1 MYEDFWHRRW
11 SRNEIAFHQQQVNP
25 YLQRYVARLQTQGL
39 DAASRRVFVPLCG
52 KTLDMLWL
60 AEQGFSVLGV
70 ELSEAAV
77 QAFFAEH
84 QLQPQIRQHKEFISY
99 KAGTVEIW
107 CGDFFQL
114 EAADLSDCGLVYD
127 RAALIAL
134 PEAMR
139 QDYVAHLSACLPAS
153 CRGLLISLEYPQEQM
168 AGPPFSVS
176 ELEVQKLFQPFQ
188 WHLEL
193 LERPDVSSQ
202 HPRFHTH
209 QLDFL
214 HEPVYWLRRS

>member
-1 MYEDFWHRRW
+1 MHEDFWHRRW

-25 YLQRYVARLQTQGL
+25 YLQRYITRLK
-39 DAASRRVFVPLCG
+39 AAGSNAVSGRVFVPLCG

-60 AEQGFSVLGV
+60 AELGFSVLGI

-84 QLQPQIRQHKEFISY
+84 QLQSQISQHKGFTSY
-99 KAGTVEIW
+99 KAGAVEIW

-114 EAADLSDCGLVYD
+114 EAADLSDCSLVYD

-139 QDYVAHLSACLPAS
+139 QDYVTHLSACLPAS
-153 CRGLLISLEYPQEQM
+153 CQGLLISLAYPQEQM
-168 AGPPFSVS
+168 AGPPFSVLDS
-176 ELEVQKLFQPFQ
+176 EVQELFQALQ
-188 WHLEL
+188 WRLEL
-193 LERPDVSSQ
+193 LEQPDVSSQ
-202 HPRFHTH
+202 YPRFQTH

-214 HEPVYWLRRS
+214 HEPVYWLCR